1 MKKNSPPESAFFFLR
16 VLLGLILSIAA
27 ISMALLGFGAFSN
40 ASAQPNAASA
50 GNKEQFGQT
59 TVIHAS
65 RSDLSRPLREQPM
78 IWPPIGPDREANP
91 NPKLPLQHQDGPD
104 PVIQSKF
111 WQRII
116 NIPSIPSPLFS
127 WNGIIYPGVGCNCA
141 PPDPDGEVGK
151 TQYVQMVNE
160 GLQVFDKGTGASLL
174 GPVAISS
181 VWSGFGGACQNGGNG
196 DPIVVYDQIADRWII
211 SQFAT
216 PSGASVPQD
225 ECIAVSQ
232 TGDATDAW
240 YRYDFHL
247 TSNFLDYP
255 KLGVWPDAYYMSGN
269 VFNTQGTSF
278 LGPQAFVFDRVKML
292 AGDPTATSQTTGI
305 TGGSSEAPFLPSDLD
320 GINPPAVG
328 DPNHFVSFPQGSPSV
343 YRVRAYHVDFTN
355 PANSTFA
362 LEASVSAA
370 SFSSLCATTRNCVPQ
385 AGTST
390 RLDAI
395 ADRLMFRNAYRRFAD
410 GHESM
415 FNNYTVSA
423 NSVAGVRWFE
433 LRRTQPG
440 NWAKTQESTYQP
452 DSTWRWMGSIASD
465 NQGNVALGFSASS
478 SSINPQIR
486 YAGRLSTDPANT
498 LSGEQHLF
506 DGTGSQSATGNRWG
520 DYSDLTVDPVD
531 ECTFYYTNEYY
542 QTTTSFN
549 WRTRI
554 GYFKFAEC
562 SAPQKG
568 TAHFVVTACT
578 GGAPISNAS
587 VSIDGR
593 PYGATLTN
601 GTYDA
606 ALSTGSHTYSV
617 SKAGVGT
624 QTGNFMITNGQTTNV
639 NACLGNNPTPSPSPT
654 ATATSTATATA
665 TATATST
672 ATATATAAATATAT
686 ATATSTVAPS
696 PTPTAT
702 ATSTVAPSPTA
713 TATATATSTATATAT
728 PAQITLSATGRKVR
742 GFDTVDLS
750 WSGAT
755 LSSVDI
761 HRNGVI
767 VTVPNNPPYT
777 DNTGQKGPA
786 TFTYQVCNAG
796 TETCSNNVTVNF

>member
-1 MKKNSPPESAFFFLR
+1 MKKSSPSESAFFNLR
-16 VLLGLILSIAA
+16 VLLGLILGLAAVSI
-27 ISMALLGFGAFSN
+27 ALLGFGTFSN
-40 ASAQPNAASA
+40 ASAQPNAGSA
-50 GNKEQFGQT
+50 ENQEQFGQT
-59 TVIHAS
+59 TVIYALH
-65 RSDLSRPLREQPM
+65 SDLSKPLREQPLS
-78 IWPPIGPDREANP
+78 WPPIEAEHEANL
-91 NPKLPLQHQDGPD
+91 NPKIPLQHQDAPD
-104 PVIQSKF
+104 PVIQNSF
-111 WQRII
+111 WQRMI
-116 NIPSIPSPLFS
+116 NTVAIPSPILT
-127 WNGIIYPGVGCNCA
+127 WNGIVYPGVSCNCA

-160 GLQVFDKGTGASLL
+160 GLQVFDKLTGTSLL
-174 GPVAISS
+174 GPIGISS

-196 DPIVVYDQIADRWII
+196 DPIVIYDQLADRWII

-232 TGDATDAW
+232 TGDATGAW

-255 KLGVWPDAYYMSGN
+255 KLGVWPDGYYMAAN
-269 VFNTQGTSF
+269 VFNTAGTMF

-320 GINPPAVG
+320 GIIPPAAG
-328 DPNHFVSFPQGSPSV
+328 DPNHFVSFPQGSPLV
-343 YRVRAYHVDFTN
+343 YKVRAYHADFTN

-362 LEASVSAA
+362 LETSVGAA
-370 SFSSLCATTRNCVPQ
+370 SFTSLCATTRNCVPQ

-440 NWAKTQESTYQP
+440 NWLKAQESTYQP

-478 SSINPQIR
+478 GSINPQIR
-486 YAGRLSTDPANT
+486 YAGRLSADPVNT

-531 ECTFYYTNEYY
+531 DCTFYYTNEYY
-542 QTTTSFN
+542 QTTSQFN

-562 SAPQKG
+562 TAPQKG
-568 TAHFVVTACT
+568 TAHFVVTACS
-578 GGAPISNAS
+578 GGAPVSNAS

-593 PYGATLTN
+593 PYGATLSD
-601 GTYDA
+601 GSYDA
-606 ALSTGSHTYSV
+606 TLPTGSHTYSV
-617 SKAGVGT
+617 SKASVGT
-624 QTGNFMITNGQTTNV
+624 QTGSFTITNGQTTNV
-639 NACLGNNPTPSPSPT
+639 NVCLGNNASPSPT
-654 ATATSTATATA
+654 PTA

-672 ATATATAAATATAT
+672 ATVPP
-686 ATATSTVAPS
+686 SPS
-696 PTPTAT
+696 PTATFTPTA
-702 ATSTVAPSPTA
+702 TVAPSPTA
-713 TATATATSTATATAT
+713 TATATPTAT

-755 LSSVDI
+755 SNNVDI
-761 HRNGVI
+761 YRNGAILVS
-767 VTVPNNPPYT
+767 TVPNNPPYT
-777 DNTGQKGPA
+777 DNTNQKGPA

-796 TETCSNNVTVNF
+796 TQTCSNNATVNF

>member
-1 MKKNSPPESAFFFLR
+1 MKKNSPSDSAFFNLR
-16 VLLGLILSIAA
+16 VLLALILSLAA
-27 ISMALLGFGAFSN
+27 ISIALLGFGAFSD
-40 ASAQPNAASA
+40 AFAQPNAGSA
-50 GNKEQFGQT
+50 GNKEQFGKT

-65 RSDLSRPLREQPM
+65 HSDLSRPLREQPM
-78 IWPPIGPDREANP
+78 IWPPIGAEREANP
-91 NPKLPLQHQDGPD
+91 NPKLPVQNQDSPD
-104 PVIQSKF
+104 PVIQSSF
-111 WQRII
+111 LQRMLTT
-116 NIPSIPSPLFS
+116 PAIPSPILS
-127 WNGIIYPGVGCNCA
+127 WNGIVYPGVGCNCA

-160 GLQVFDKGTGASLL
+160 GFQVFDKVSGASTF
-174 GPVAISS
+174 GPVSISS

-196 DPIVVYDQIADRWII
+196 DPIVVYDQLADRWII

-225 ECIAVSQ
+225 ECIAISQ
-232 TGDATDAW
+232 TGDATGAW

-255 KLGVWPDAYYMSGN
+255 KLGVWPDGYYMSGN
-269 VFNTQGTSF
+269 VFNTAGTAF

-292 AGDPTATSQTTGI
+292 AGDASATSQTTGI
-305 TGGSSEAPFLPSDLD
+305 TGGSSEAPFLPSDLE
-320 GINPPAVG
+320 GIIPPAVG
-328 DPNHFVSFPQGSPSV
+328 DPNHFVSFPQGSPLI
-343 YRVRAYHVDFTN
+343 YKVRAYHVDFTN

-362 LEASVSAA
+362 LETTVSAA

-385 AGTST
+385 SGTST

-395 ADRLMFRNAYRRFAD
+395 GDRLMFRNSYRRFAD
-410 GHESM
+410 LHESM

-440 NWAKTQESTYQP
+440 NWLKTQESTYQP
-452 DSTWRWMGSIASD
+452 DTTWRWMGSIASD
-465 NQGNVALGFSASS
+465 NQGNAALGFSASS
-478 SSINPQIR
+478 SSIFPQIR
-486 YAGRLSTDPANT
+486 YAGRLTTDPLNT
-498 LSGEQHLF
+498 LSGEQHLV
-506 DGTGSQSATGNRWG
+506 DGTGSQSQTGNRWG

-531 ECTFYYTNEYY
+531 DCTFYYTNEYY
-542 QTTTSFN
+542 QTTSQFN

-578 GGAPISNAS
+578 GGAAVANAS

-593 PYGATLTN
+593 AYGATLSN

-606 ALSTGSHTYSV
+606 PLSTGSHSYSI
-617 SKAGVGT
+617 SKTGVGT
-624 QTGNFMITNGQTTNV
+624 QTGNFSITNGQTANV
-639 NACLGNNPTPSPSPT
+639 NVCLGNGPTPTPTSTPTPTPTPSPT
-654 ATATSTATATA
+654 
-665 TATATST
+665 
-672 ATATATAAATATAT
+672 
-686 ATATSTVAPS
+686 PS
-696 PTPTAT
+696 PNPTP
-702 ATSTVAPSPTA
+702 
-713 TATATATSTATATAT
+713 TAT
-728 PAQITLSATGRKVR
+728 PAQISLSAVGHKVH

-755 LSSVDI
+755 SGNVDI
-761 HRNGVI
+761 HRNATVI
-767 VTVPNNPPYT
+767 TVPNSSPYS
-777 DNTGQKGPA
+777 DNTGLKGPA

-796 TETCSNNVTVNF
+796 TQTCSNTVTVTF